1 MEMNPMK
8 PSIALEQNREA
19 IRQIVAQH
27 HAANARVFG
36 SILSGQDTD
45 ASDLDLLV
53 DTTPDTTLMD
63 IGAIRFELK
72 KLLGVEVDVL
82 TPNGLPDHFRDRVL
96 KESRPV

>member
-1 MEMNPMK
+1 MK
-8 PSIALEQNREA
+8 PSNALEHHREA
-19 IRQIVAQH
+19 IRQIVARH

-36 SILSGQDTD
+36 SVLRGQDSD

-72 KLLGVEVDVL
+72 TLLGIEVDVL
-82 TPNGLPDHFRDRVL
+82 TPNGLPDHFREQVL
-96 KESRPV
+96 QLARPV